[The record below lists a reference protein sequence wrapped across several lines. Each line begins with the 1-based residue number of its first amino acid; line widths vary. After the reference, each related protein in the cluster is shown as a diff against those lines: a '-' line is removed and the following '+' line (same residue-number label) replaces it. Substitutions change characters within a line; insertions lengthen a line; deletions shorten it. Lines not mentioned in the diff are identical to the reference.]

1 MAWDEIGRAL
11 ALVLVI
17 EGMGPFLAP
26 RRWRLTMVRMAQLN
40 ERALRLIGFASML
53 LGLIAMQVLSY

>member
-1 MAWDEIGRAL
+1 MWDDLWRAL

-26 RRWRLTMVRMAQLN
+26 RRWRVTMMRMAHVN
-40 ERALRLIGFASML
+40 ERTLRTIGLVSML
-53 LGLIAMQVLSY
+53 LGLVALQLLK

>member
-1 MAWDEIGRAL
+1 MWDELWRAL

-26 RRWRLTMVRMAQLN
+26 SRWRLTMVRMAQLN
-40 ERALRLIGFASML
+40 ERSLRGIGLVSMV
-53 LGLIAMQVLSY
+53 LGLLALQLLK

>member
-1 MAWDEIGRAL
+1 MWDELWRAL

-26 RRWRLTMVRMAQLN
+26 GRWRLTMFRMAQLN
-40 ERALRLIGFASML
+40 ERTLRTIGLASML
-53 LGLIAMQVLSY
+53 LGLVALQLLR

>member
-1 MAWDEIGRAL
+1 MWDELWRAL

-26 RRWRLTMVRMAQLN
+26 TRWRLMMARLSQLDN
-40 ERALRLIGFASML
+40 RNLRTVGLVCMG
-53 LGLIAMQVLSY
+53 LGLLAMQLMKR

>member
-1 MAWDEIGRAL
+1 MWDELARAL

-26 RRWRLTMVRMAQLN
+26 RRWRLTMLRMAQLN
-40 ERALRLIGFASML
+40 ERGLRV
-53 LGLIAMQVLSY
+53 LGLISMGLGLLALQVLSY

>member
-1 MAWDEIGRAL
+1 MWDELWRAL

-26 RRWRLTMVRMAQLN
+26 RRWRLAILRMAQLD
-40 ERALRLIGFASML
+40 ERALRLIGMISMG
-53 LGLIAMQVLSY
+53 LGLLALQLLKN

>member
-1 MAWDEIGRAL
+1 MWDELWRAL

-26 RRWRLTMVRMAQLN
+26 ARWRITMVRMAQLN
-40 ERALRLIGFASML
+40 ERSLRMVGLVSMG
-53 LGLIAMQVLSY
+53 LGLIALRVLNN